1 MFGIERLTDAVDELT
16 LQIAALRVDLRTF
29 APRQPA
35 KEQPSDP
42 ATELLNRRF
51 SEGLDNLLSFDGRPA
66 VRSDKDEG

>member
-16 LQIAALRVDLRTF
+16 LQIAALRMDLRTF

-51 SEGLDNLLSFDGRPA
+51 SEGLDNLFSFDGKPVKRDA
-66 VRSDKDEG
+66 NDEE